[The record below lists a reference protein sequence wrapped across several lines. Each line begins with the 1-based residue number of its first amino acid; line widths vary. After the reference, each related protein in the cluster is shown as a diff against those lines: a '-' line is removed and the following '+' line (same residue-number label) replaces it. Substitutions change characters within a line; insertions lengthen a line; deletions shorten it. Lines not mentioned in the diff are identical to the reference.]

1 MNRNQLFIKA
11 LIVTKLIILVFALM
25 ISPAMAQQA
34 EAETVAP
41 AAAAEASQEA
51 NATSK
56 KPTEALDPGMQIPV
70 DGSSLEAF
78 NASLE
83 TIKKQAQEPNY
94 VSLEGAIQYL
104 LVYDLGA
111 GRDKAKL
118 AKNLN
123 GLTGD
128 QIIDKVQWRK

>member
-1 MNRNQLFIKA
+1 MNLNKNVVLFF
-11 LIVTKLIILVFALM
+11 VTCASLM
-25 ISPAMAQQA
+25 LSTLAFAQQA
-34 EAETVAP
+34 ESEPDVAVTAAGE
-41 AAAAEASQEA
+41 AAAAEAAEIAEKEA
-51 NATSK
+51 VDV
-56 KPTEALDPGMQIPV
+56 DPAMQIPV

-78 NASLE
+78 NESLA
-83 TIKKQAQEPNY
+83 TIKASAVDANY
-94 VSLEGAIQYL
+94 ISLEGAIQYL

-118 AKNLN
+118 AKNLD